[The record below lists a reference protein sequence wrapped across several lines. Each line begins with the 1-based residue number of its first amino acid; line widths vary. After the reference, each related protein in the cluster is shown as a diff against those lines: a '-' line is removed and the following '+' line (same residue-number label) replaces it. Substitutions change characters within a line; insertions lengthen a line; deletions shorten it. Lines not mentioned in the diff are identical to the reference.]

1 MARWEAT
8 FPGRTALGRELV
20 TRYGA
25 VVRAYHDLRHLQ
37 EVLDAVDSLAGAAGL
52 DAPADRDAVRLA
64 AWFHDAVYDVRRDDN
79 EEQSAQWAR
88 WALPAYDVPDSVVAE
103 VTRLVCLTR
112 SHDPAPADALG
123 GVLCDADLAILG
135 APPQRYAEYA
145 RDVRSE
151 YTHLDDATFAAGRRT
166 VLQVFLDRPVI
177 YATEAGRKRWEE
189 AARVNLGRE
198 LDALSGSRAEGVSR
212 G

>member
-1 MARWEAT
+1 MARWEAA

-37 EVLDAVDSLAGAAGL
+37 EVLDAVDLLADAAPAL
-52 DAPADRDAVRLA
+52 PSADRDAVRLA

-88 WALPAYDVPDSVVAE
+88 WTLPAYDVPDPVVAE
-103 VTRLVCLTR
+103 VTRLVRLTR
-112 SHDPAPADALG
+112 SHDPAPADTLG
-123 GVLCDADLAILG
+123 AILCDADLAILG
-135 APPQRYAEYA
+135 TARQRYAEYA

-151 YTHLDDATFAAGRRT
+151 YGHLDDATFAAGRRA
-166 VLQVFLDRPVI
+166 VLGSLLDRPAI
-177 YATEAGRKRWEE
+177 YATDTARRRWEE
-189 AARVNLGRE
+189 AARGNLERE
-198 LDALSGSRAEGVSR
+198 IDALSGWRAEDAPHR
-212 G
+212 